1 MLAYR
6 FAIEQTPLQI
16 YHAGL
21 IFAPWKSAIRVAY
34 QQLRPP
40 WILQTP
46 RVQEHWSALLATLE
60 SHSDSVS
67 SVAFSPDG
75 KRVAS
80 GSWDE
85 TVRLW
90 DAESGEA
97 VTTLEGHSGY
107 VSSVAFSPDG
117 KRVASGSWDETV
129 RLWDAESGEAITT
142 LEGYNNSHQL
152 TFSPSGLLL
161 EPSNTDPQASQQ
173 ISRTD
178 LHVSDHWILLGSQRL
193 IWLPVEYRPSCKA
206 VKERRIILGHPSGL
220 VSVFHFDIS
229 RI

>member
-6 FAIEQTPLQI
+6 SAIEQTPLQI

-21 IFAPWKSAIRVAY
+21 IFAPRKSAVRVAY

-60 SHSDSVS
+60 GHSSSVI

-80 GSWDE
+80 GSDDE
-85 TVRLW
+85 TIRLW

-97 VTTLEGHSGY
+97 IITLEGHSY
-107 VSSVAFSPDG
+107 SVTSVGFSPDG
-117 KRVASGSWDETV
+117 KRVASGSGDKRG
-129 RLWDAESGEAITT
+129 RLWDQSDCGTPSRARLLQRSRAIPIHISS
-142 LEGYNNSHQL
+142 LSL
-152 TFSPSGLLL
+152 P
-161 EPSNTDPQASQQ
+161 TDRYS
-173 ISRTD
+173 SRATPT
-178 LHVSDHWILLGSQRL
+178 H
-193 IWLPVEYRPSCKA
+193 RP
-206 VKERRIILGHPSGL
+206 RNR
-220 VSVFHFDIS
+220 
-229 RI
+229 

>member
-1 MLAYR
+1 DIQNTEFSSFLEDARRFMLAYR
-6 FAIEQTPLQI
+6 SAIEQTPLQI

-21 IFAPWKSAIRVAY
+21 IFAPRKSAVRVAY

-60 SHSDSVS
+60 SHSNFVT

-80 GSWDE
+80 GSEDK

-90 DAESGEA
+90 DAESSEA
-97 VTTLEGHSGY
+97 IITLEGHSDF
-107 VSSVAFSPDG
+107 VTSVAFSPDG
-117 KRVASGSWDETV
+117 S
-129 RLWDAESGEAITT
+129 
-142 LEGYNNSHQL
+142 
-152 TFSPSGLLL
+152 LL

-178 LHVSDHWILLGSQRL
+178 LYVSDQWILLGSQRL
-193 IWLPVEYRPSCKA
+193 IWLPVEYRPSRKA
-206 VKERRIILGHPSGL
+206 VKEQRIILGHLSEL